1 MTKDAD
7 LSFQE
12 LIDALLDLDK
22 PFPPRFLYL
31 LSDLEKTD
39 LKKLAVIW
47 DQLPT
52 WRRQGLIEDLAELNE
67 RDYLLSYN
75 DLCRFTVKDE
85 DPKVR
90 LSSVKVLE
98 QYDLNSLIPLFLDLL
113 SNDNDEQVRA
123 AAAHA
128 LGRFVYLGEIDE
140 INTSTLREIEDKL
153 LQTTM
158 GEEEFQIRRE
168 AFESLGYSSREE
180 VQPLIEEAYNSEKKE
195 WVSSALFAM
204 ARSANKR
211 WRPQVMEKIE
221 SDFPIIRCEAARAAG
236 ELEIR
241 EAIPYLLDLLDDPD
255 EDIRLASIWALSQIG
270 GEGVH
275 ERMEQML
282 DEAETSEH
290 QDYLELA
297 LDNLEFNEEMRLFPL
312 IDFPEGEN
320 EDLLED
326 LQNNTADPTD
336 LPD

>member
-12 LIDALLDLDK
+12 LIDALLDFDNPL
-22 PFPPRFLYL
+22 PPRFLYL

-39 LKKLAVIW
+39 LKKLAAIW
-47 DQLPT
+47 DQLPVL
-52 WRRQGLIEDLAELNE
+52 RRQGLMEDLAELNE

-75 DLCRFTVKDE
+75 ELCRFTIKDE

-90 LSSVKVLE
+90 LSTVKVLE
-98 QYDLNSLIPLFLDLL
+98 QYDQNTLIPIFLGLL
-113 SNDNDEQVRA
+113 SNDNDEQVRVA
-123 AAAHA
+123 AANA
-128 LGRFVYLGEIDE
+128 LGRFVYLGEIDN

-158 GEEEFQIRRE
+158 GEDGFQIRRE
-168 AFESLGYSSREE
+168 AFESLGHSSREE

-195 WVSSALFAM
+195 WVSSALIAM

-211 WRPQVMEKIE
+211 WRPQVMEKLE
-221 SDFPIIRCEAARAAG
+221 SDYPIIRCEAVRSAG
-236 ELEIR
+236 DLEIQ
-241 EAIPYLLDLLDDPD
+241 EAVPYLLDLLDDPD

-270 GEGVH
+270 GEGVQ
-275 ERMEQML
+275 ERMEQLL
-282 DEAETSEH
+282 DEAESSDY
-290 QDYLELA
+290 QDHIELA
-297 LDNLEFNEEMRLFPL
+297 LDNLEFTEEMRLFPL
-312 IDFPEGEN
+312 IDFPEHEN

-326 LQNNTADPTD
+326 PQNNIAGSTD

>member
-7 LSFQE
+7 FSFQE
-12 LIDALLDLDK
+12 LIDALLDFDK

-31 LSDLEKTD
+31 FSDLEKTD
-39 LKKLAVIW
+39 LNKLAAIW
-47 DQLPT
+47 NQLPT
-52 WRRQGLIEDLAELNE
+52 WRRQGLIEDLAELYE

-98 QYDLNSLIPLFLDLL
+98 QYDLNTLIPLFLDLL
-113 SNDNDEQVRA
+113 SNDNDEQVQA

-158 GEEEFQIRRE
+158 GEEEFLIRRE

-204 ARSANKR
+204 ARSANER
-211 WRPQVMEKIE
+211 WRPQVMEKLE

-336 LPD
+336 LQD

>member
-12 LIDALLDLDK
+12 LIDALLDFDK

-31 LSDLEKTD
+31 LSDLEKAD
-39 LKKLAVIW
+39 LNKLAAIW

-52 WRRQGLIEDLAELNE
+52 SRRQGLLEDLTELYE
-67 RDYLLSYN
+67 RDYLLSYY

-90 LSSVKVLE
+90 LSTVKVLE
-98 QYDLNSLIPLFLDLL
+98 QYDQNTLIPLFLDLL

-128 LGRFVYLGEIDE
+128 LGRYVYLGEIDE
-140 INTSTLREIEDKL
+140 INKSTLREIEDKL
-153 LQTTM
+153 LQTTT

-168 AFESLGYSSREE
+168 AIESLGYSSREE

-211 WRPQVMEKIE
+211 WRPQVMEKLE

-236 ELEIR
+236 DLEIQ

-270 GEGVH
+270 GEGVS

-282 DEAETSEH
+282 DEAETSEY

-312 IDFPEGEN
+312 FDFPEHEN
-320 EDLLED
+320 ENLLED
-326 LQNNTADPTD
+326 LQNNIADPTD

>member
-12 LIDALLDLDK
+12 LIDTLQDFDK
-22 PFPPRFLYL
+22 PLPPRFLYL

-39 LKKLAVIW
+39 LKKLAAIW
-47 DQLPT
+47 DQLPVL
-52 WRRQGLIEDLAELNE
+52 RRQGLMEDLAELNE
-67 RDYLLSYN
+67 RDYQLSYN
-75 DLCRFTVKDE
+75 ELCRFTIKDE
-85 DPKVR
+85 DPRVR
-90 LSSVKVLE
+90 LSTVKILE
-98 QYDLNSLIPLFLDLL
+98 QYDQNTLIPLFLDLL

-123 AAAHA
+123 VAAHA

-158 GEEEFQIRRE
+158 GEEGFQIRRE

-180 VQPLIEEAYNSEKKE
+180 VQPLIEEAYNSENKE
-195 WVSSALFAM
+195 WVSSALFTM
-204 ARSANKR
+204 ARSANER
-211 WRPQVMEKIE
+211 WRPQVIEKLE
-221 SDFPIIRCEAARAAG
+221 SDFPLIRCEAARAAG
-236 ELEIR
+236 ELEIP

-270 GEGVH
+270 GEGVR
-275 ERMEQML
+275 ERMEQLL
-282 DEAETSEH
+282 DDAETSEY
-290 QDYLELA
+290 QDYVELA
-297 LDNLEFNEEMRLFPL
+297 LDNLEFNEEMRLFSL
-312 IDFPEGEN
+312 FDFPELEN

-326 LQNNTADPTD
+326 PQNNIASSTD

>member
-1 MTKDAD
+1 
-7 LSFQE
+7 
-12 LIDALLDLDK
+12 
-22 PFPPRFLYL
+22 
-31 LSDLEKTD
+31 
-39 LKKLAVIW
+39 
-47 DQLPT
+47 
-52 WRRQGLIEDLAELNE
+52 
-67 RDYLLSYN
+67 
-75 DLCRFTVKDE
+75 
-85 DPKVR
+85 
-90 LSSVKVLE
+90 
-98 QYDLNSLIPLFLDLL
+98 LL
-113 SNDNDEQVRA
+113 SNDNDEQVQA

-158 GEEEFQIRRE
+158 GEEEFLIRRE

-204 ARSANKR
+204 ARSANER
-211 WRPQVMEKIE
+211 WRPQVMEKLE

-270 GEGVH
+270 GEGVR

-336 LPD
+336 LSD